1 MNEKEMMEKY
11 ELMEEEWDAAAWHDT
26 CDQEEEDDYWWEE
39 PSWDL
44 DMGFDPYEGLY
55 TDDC

>member
-1 MNEKEMMEKY
+1 MRYIYMLNEEMLYDEEIEY
-11 ELMEEEWDAAAWHDT
+11 EDDDEWHDY
-26 CDQEEEDDYWWEE
+26 DIDPYHEE